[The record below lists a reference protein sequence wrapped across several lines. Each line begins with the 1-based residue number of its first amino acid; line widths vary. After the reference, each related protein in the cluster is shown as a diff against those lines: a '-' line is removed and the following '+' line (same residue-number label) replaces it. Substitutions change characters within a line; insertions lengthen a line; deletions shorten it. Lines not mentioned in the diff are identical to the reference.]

1 VDIPSEDTT
10 DQELAD
16 LMSDPEETEQIG
28 SIEDGSGSSV
38 EVGIPP
44 PLNDD
49 GTEVDSSEESFS
61 INDFEEDFHPDN
73 PDNSEIQK
81 EELGE
86 REVQDDASGNLS
98 EIEEIKSIPIDKT
111 PVPVSTQNGGGE
123 VAQFRQTLASLS
135 RQLELD
141 RLAFLHKSLEDSG
154 EKLPSLNEIASDISG
169 KKLITP
175 TGDCDLYCKRP
186 TARLDGWI
194 SGLSFGVNRRAK
206 KFSS

>member
-1 VDIPSEDTT
+1 MDKPSEDTT
-10 DQELAD
+10 DEELAD
-16 LMSDPEETEQIG
+16 LMADPEAVEEIG
-28 SIEDGSGSSV
+28 SIEDTTVSSV

-44 PLNDD
+44 PLNGDNP
-49 GTEVDSSEESFS
+49 EVDSSEESFS
-61 INDFEEDFHPDN
+61 INDFDEDFHPDN
-73 PDNSEIQK
+73 SETH
-81 EELGE
+81 EDELGK
-86 REVQDDASGNLS
+86 REVQDELS
-98 EIEEIKSIPIDKT
+98 ENLPEIDDIKSTTNDKA
-111 PVPVSTQNGGGE
+111 PVSLSTQNGDGE

-175 TGDCDLYCKRP
+175 GGDCDLYDKRP
-186 TARLDGWI
+186 TARLDGWL

-206 KFSS
+206 KFNR

>member
-1 VDIPSEDTT
+1 VDKPSEDTT
-10 DQELAD
+10 DEELAD
-16 LMSDPEETEQIG
+16 LIADPETSEQI
-28 SIEDGSGSSV
+28 SPVDDTLDIPV

-49 GTEVDSSEESFS
+49 NSEVDSSEESFS

-73 PDNSEIQK
+73 TENQED
-81 EELGE
+81 ELRE
-86 REVQDDASGNLS
+86 REVQGDPSENLPEIDD
-98 EIEEIKSIPIDKT
+98 IKSTSIDKN
-111 PVPVSTQNGGGE
+111 PVPVSTQNGDGE

-169 KKLITP
+169 EKLITP
-175 TGDCDLYCKRP
+175 IGDCDHYGKRP
-186 TARLDGWI
+186 TARLDGWL

-206 KFSS
+206 KFIR